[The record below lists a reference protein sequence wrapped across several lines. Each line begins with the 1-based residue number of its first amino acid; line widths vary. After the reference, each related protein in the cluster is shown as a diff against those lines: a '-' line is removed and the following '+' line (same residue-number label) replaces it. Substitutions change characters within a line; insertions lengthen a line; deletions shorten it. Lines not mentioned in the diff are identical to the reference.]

1 MSMALIPPAVTKVT
15 VTCSWRGSASTT
27 TRPQVRPTR
36 ASHRHGDN
44 CKQGSTHWGEKER
57 RTAYLQK
64 SLPPPPPPLAAL
76 QVSAVCWAHCACLSL
91 DSSTRRDEGHSPAS
105 RGFYFWAWGAGVRAG
120 QSRAKL
126 RPSDNMSQRQRSQRI
141 RVRDSST
148 SRLSGPCIKNSGRQ
162 GTHTRLQ
169 GGNARVRELCAAPQ
183 CTSKMPAVDRGWS
196 RGNRRHHAA
205 RGGAFEPPQHGVKS
219 TDPTHTVDCF

>member
-1 MSMALIPPAVTKVT
+1 MVITASKAPPTGGKRKGGQHI
-15 VTCSWRGSASTT
+15 C
-27 TRPQVRPTR
+27 
-36 ASHRHGDN
+36 
-44 CKQGSTHWGEKER
+44 
-57 RTAYLQK
+57 K
-64 SLPPPPPPLAAL
+64 SLFLPPPPPLAAL

-91 DSSTRRDEGHSPAS
+91 DSSTRQDEGHSPAS
-105 RGFYFWAWGAGVRAG
+105 RGFYFWAWGAWGGGGGVRAG
-120 QSRAKL
+120 QSRAEL

-219 TDPTHTVDCF
+219 THPTHTVDCF

>member
-1 MSMALIPPAVTKVT
+1 MVITASKAPPT
-15 VTCSWRGSASTT
+15 
-27 TRPQVRPTR
+27 
-36 ASHRHGDN
+36 
-44 CKQGSTHWGEKER
+44 GEKR
-57 RTAYLQK
+57 KGGQHICK
-64 SLPPPPPPLAAL
+64 SLFLPPPPLAAL

-91 DSSTRRDEGHSPAS
+91 DSSTRRVHHVALIFG
-105 RGFYFWAWGAGVRAG
+105 RGGVVRAS
-120 QSRAKL
+120 QSRAEL
-126 RPSDNMSQRQRSQRI
+126 RPSDNMSQRQRSQRF
-141 RVRDSST
+141 RVRDSSA
-148 SRLSGPCIKNSGRQ
+148 SCLSGPCIKNSGRQ